1 MEAWEKLFGAVV
13 LVAYPFSQSSDEME
27 DSGREV
33 GMTTELRRY
42 PRLRVPA
49 PFACSFAR
57 IGLQR
62 WLAAERAGLGVILDV
77 SLNGA
82 RVMSPAS
89 MNPGDQLAISLRLP
103 DQTAT
108 MNVDATVRW
117 GNRHTFGLE
126 FTAVSQLAE
135 ARLRKFLSRAPL
147 SQA

>member
-1 MEAWEKLFGAVV
+1 
-13 LVAYPFSQSSDEME
+13 
-27 DSGREV
+27 
-33 GMTTELRRY
+33 MTTELRRH
-42 PRLRVPA
+42 PRLRVAA

-62 WLAAERAGLGVILDV
+62 WLAAERAGLGVVLDV
-77 SLNGA
+77 SLKGA

-117 GNRHTFGLE
+117 GNCHTFGLE

-135 ARLRKFLSRAPL
+135 SRLRKFLSRAPL
-147 SQA
+147 SQT

>member
-1 MEAWEKLFGAVV
+1 
-13 LVAYPFSQSSDEME
+13 
-27 DSGREV
+27 
-33 GMTTELRRY
+33 MTTELRRH

-62 WLAAERAGLGVILDV
+62 WLAAERAGLGVVLDV
-77 SLNGA
+77 SMKGA

-89 MNPGDQLAISLRLP
+89 MNAGDQLTISLRLP

-117 GNRHTFGLE
+117 GSRHTFGLE
-126 FTAVSQLAE
+126 FTVVSQLAE
-135 ARLRKFLSRAPL
+135 SRLRKFLSRAPL
-147 SQA
+147 SQR

>member
-1 MEAWEKLFGAVV
+1 MKN
-13 LVAYPFSQSSDEME
+13 
-27 DSGREV
+27 SGRE
-33 GMTTELRRY
+33 GKTTTELRRH
-42 PRLRVPA
+42 PRLRVPV

-62 WLAAERAGLGVILDV
+62 WLAAERAGLGVVLDV

-89 MNPGDQLAISLRLP
+89 MNPGDPLTISLRLP
-103 DQTAT
+103 DQTTT
-108 MNVDATVRW
+108 MHVDATVRW

-135 ARLRKFLSRAPL
+135 TRLRKFLSRASS

>member
-1 MEAWEKLFGAVV
+1 MARET
-13 LVAYPFSQSSDEME
+13 YPVSQSSDGME
-27 DSGREV
+27 NLEREV
-33 GMTTELRRY
+33 KMTTELRRY
-42 PRLRVPA
+42 PRLRVAA

-62 WLAAERAGLGVILDV
+62 WLAAERAGLGVVLDV
-77 SLNGA
+77 SLKGA

-89 MNPGDQLAISLRLP
+89 MNAGDQLTISLRLP

-108 MNVDATVRW
+108 VNVDATVRW

-135 ARLRKFLSRAPL
+135 SRLRKFLSRAPL
-147 SQA
+147 SQT

>member
-1 MEAWEKLFGAVV
+1 MAAWRKLFGAAARVT
-13 LVAYPFSQSSDEME
+13 YPFSQNSGGME
-27 DSGREV
+27 NFGKEAE
-33 GMTTELRRY
+33 MTTELRRN

-62 WLAAERAGLGVILDV
+62 WLAAERGGLGVVLDV
-77 SLNGA
+77 SLTGA

-103 DQTAT
+103 DQTVT

-117 GNRHTFGLE
+117 GNRQTFGIE
-126 FTAVSQLAE
+126 FTSVSQPAE
-135 ARLRKFLSRAPL
+135 TRLRKFLSRVSLP
-147 SQA
+147 QT

>member
-1 MEAWEKLFGAVV
+1 MARET
-13 LVAYPFSQSSDEME
+13 YPVSQSSDGME
-27 DSGREV
+27 NSEREV
-33 GMTTELRRY
+33 EMTTELRRH
-42 PRLRVPA
+42 PRLRVAA

-62 WLAAERAGLGVILDV
+62 WLAAERAGLGVVLDI
-77 SLNGA
+77 SFKGA

-126 FTAVSQLAE
+126 FTVVSQLAE
-135 ARLRKFLSRAPL
+135 SRLRKFLSRAPL
-147 SQA
+147 SQT

>member
-1 MEAWEKLFGAVV
+1 
-13 LVAYPFSQSSDEME
+13 ME
-27 DSGREV
+27 DFGRGVE
-33 GMTTELRRY
+33 MMAELRRH

-62 WLAAERAGLGVILDV
+62 WLAAERTGLGVVLDV

-89 MNPGDQLAISLRLP
+89 MSPGDQLAISLRLP
-103 DQTAT
+103 DQAAT
-108 MNVDATVRW
+108 TNVDATVRW
-117 GNRHTFGLE
+117 GNRDTFGLE
-126 FTAVSQLAE
+126 FSALSQLAE
-135 ARLRKFLSRAPL
+135 ARLRKFLSRAPS

>member
-1 MEAWEKLFGAVV
+1 MEN
-13 LVAYPFSQSSDEME
+13 
-27 DSGREV
+27 SGREV
-33 GMTTELRRY
+33 RMTTELRRH

-62 WLAAERAGLGVILDV
+62 WSAAERTGLGVVLDV

-117 GNRHTFGLE
+117 GTRHTFGLE

-147 SQA
+147 PRT

>member
-1 MEAWEKLFGAVV
+1 ME
-13 LVAYPFSQSSDEME
+13 
-27 DSGREV
+27 
-33 GMTTELRRY
+33 TESRRY
-42 PRLRVPA
+42 PRLRIPA

-62 WLAAERAGLGVILDV
+62 WTAAERAGLGVVLDV

-82 RVMSPAS
+82 KVMSPAF
-89 MNPGDQLAISLRLP
+89 MNHGDQLAVSLRLP

-126 FTAVSQLAE
+126 FIALSQRAE
-135 ARLRKFLSRAPL
+135 TRLRKFLSRVSSP
-147 SQA
+147 QT

>member
-1 MEAWEKLFGAVV
+1 MEN
-13 LVAYPFSQSSDEME
+13 
-27 DSGREV
+27 SGREDKT
-33 GMTTELRRY
+33 TTELRRH
-42 PRLRVPA
+42 PRLRIPV

-62 WLAAERAGLGVILDV
+62 WLAAERAGLGVVLDV

-103 DQTAT
+103 DQTTT

-135 ARLRKFLSRAPL
+135 TRLRKFLSRASS